1 MDHHNFLKFVKW
13 MSCSPNAHIIHKNLL
28 TILVTIA
35 SIERSFQNLKFLKF
49 LIGLPMTMMGTP
61 KPDEA
66 IFYLILSSLSSEQ

>member
-1 MDHHNFLKFVKW
+1 MGHRNFLKFVKW

-28 TILVTIA
+28 TIIA
-35 SIERSFQNLKFLKF
+35 SIELSFQNLKLLKF

>member
-1 MDHHNFLKFVKW
+1 
-13 MSCSPNAHIIHKNLL
+13 L
-28 TILVTIA
+28 TIIA
-35 SIERSFQNLKFLKF
+35 SIELSFQNLKLLKF